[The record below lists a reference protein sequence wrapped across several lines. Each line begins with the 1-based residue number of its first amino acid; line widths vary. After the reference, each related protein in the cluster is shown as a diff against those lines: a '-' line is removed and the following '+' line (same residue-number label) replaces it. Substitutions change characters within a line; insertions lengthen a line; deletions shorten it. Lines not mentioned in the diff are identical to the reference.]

1 MDPCYALWAS
11 FLDELWESEPPE
23 RILDVCCG
31 TGLMTA
37 ELLAR
42 GLTVVGVD
50 ASPAM
55 LAGARDRLGDEVELV
70 ECVLPDLPVDG
81 MFDAAVSTL
90 DGLNYLTL
98 PDLQATLVAL
108 GRVVRPSG
116 WLVFDVHGEATLDF
130 AAQNAEL
137 TGERAGSRYSLVTRV
152 SDRTCS
158 TTITFEAADP
168 AESFAETHVQHV
180 HRESEIRDALDSA
193 GFTDVRVVD
202 EYRNDPVTPQTLRT
216 TWIARRGG
224 ES

>member
-11 FLDELWESEPPE
+11 FLDELWASAPPA

-37 ELLAR
+37 ELVTR
-42 GLTVVGVD
+42 GMTVVGVD

-55 LAGARDRLGDEVELV
+55 LTGARDRLGDEVDLV

-81 MFDAAVSTL
+81 PFDAAVSTL

-130 AAQNAEL
+130 AAQNPEL
-137 TGERAGSRYSLVTRV
+137 TGERAGSRYSLVTQV
-152 SDRTCS
+152 SDRTCR
-158 TTITFEAADP
+158 TTIAFEAADP
-168 AESFAETHVQHV
+168 SESFVETHVQHV
-180 HRESEIRDALDSA
+180 HRESDIRNALESA

-202 EYRNDPVTPQTLRT
+202 EYREEPVTPRTLRT

-224 ES
+224 AS